1 MNISYPS
8 ITSSFDGRGGLE
20 KLQVRIPALS
30 DGVSIEQIELKFR
43 SLGGLLRFGERLAER
58 KPGACVPGSGV
69 TARGSNSRVRG
80 DSVITAD
87 SRAD

>member
-43 SLGGLLRFGERLAER
+43 SLGGLLRFGERLVER

-69 TARGSNSRVRG
+69 TARGSSNRVRG